1 MRPAPRNPTDVV
13 SVAVDGRDNTPRP
26 SGVASVFTFA
36 FVLASPRAAPFA
48 APFAAAVSRSGDPA
62 LLAAPGVPAQGEV
75 RVAPG
80 FVPTI
85 AEPERHDEAPGLVPL
100 AFAPDGAANVDG
112 VALLWSPQAALIWPV
127 AGTPAEVPARR
138 HADPEGVPAA
148 LLPPTPAT
156 EKSSDAVDGPL
167 PHIVPTLASVGTP
180 GDASAVLHVDA
191 KVGSSNDPRPLAD
204 PAKAPVAM
212 ARIRALIRESDV
224 ETLLWLAS
232 ALAAGPVVVADGTA
246 RSGAVVLGCAGDTFA
261 GALAVVPG
269 PLAEVDPA
277 AVPLGVPLVEL
288 EAVTG
293 SLDATVAGPTVPPST
308 DADPPAVEPCGSGR
322 TSGRT
327 EIVGSSANATL
338 PPRSRSAMTV
348 MISSTLLI
356 C

>member
-26 SGVASVFTFA
+26 SGVRSVFNFA
-36 FVLASPRAAPFA
+36 FALASPRA

-62 LLAAPGVPAQGEV
+62 LLAAPEVPPQGEV
-75 RVAPG
+75 RSAPG

-85 AEPERHDEAPGLVPL
+85 AEPPRHDEALGLVPL

-127 AGTPAEVPARR
+127 AGTPAEVPATR

-148 LLPPTPAT
+148 LLPPVPPT

-191 KVGSSNDPRPLAD
+191 KVGSSNDPRPVAD

-277 AVPLGVPLVEL
+277 ALPLGVPLVEL

>member
-13 SVAVDGRDNTPRP
+13 PVAVDGRNNTPRP

-36 FVLASPRAAPFA
+36 FALLSPSA
-48 APFAAAVSRSGDPA
+48 APFAAAVSRSVDPA
-62 LLAAPGVPAQGEV
+62 LLAAPEVPAQGEV
-75 RVAPG
+75 KFAPG

-85 AEPERHDEAPGLVPL
+85 AEPPRHDEAPGLVPL
-100 AFAPDGAANVDG
+100 AFAPAGAANVDG
-112 VALLWSPQAALIWPV
+112 VALLWSHAALIWPV

-180 GDASAVLHVDA
+180 GDTSAVLHVDA

-204 PAKAPVAM
+204 PAKEPVAK

-246 RSGAVVLGCAGDTFA
+246 RSGVVVLGCAGDTFA

-269 PLAEVDPA
+269 PPAEVDPA
-277 AVPLGVPLVEL
+277 AGPLGVLLV
-288 EAVTG
+288 
-293 SLDATVAGPTVPPST
+293 
-308 DADPPAVEPCGSGR
+308 
-322 TSGRT
+322 
-327 EIVGSSANATL
+327 
-338 PPRSRSAMTV
+338 
-348 MISSTLLI
+348 
-356 C
+356 